1 MAETIAFP
9 LVPVRPKKPRPA
21 GETATRVLVV
31 DDEEFHAHAI
41 AESLEKVGYLCAV
54 AVTGAE
60 AFGFLAAEDF
70 DVVVTDLVLGDSD
83 GLAVLARVRQE
94 LPDAEVIVISGH
106 GSIKNAVAAMQ
117 QGATTYLVKP
127 LDLYELRTVVDKAAQ
142 RLRLQRTNT
151 DLRRQLN
158 EKFGFEGVLG
168 NSLAMNKVL
177 AKLKL
182 VAPTPASVLILG
194 ENGTGKELVASAL
207 HTNSPRAGKPFVAV
221 NCAALSES
229 ILESELFGHE
239 RGAFTGADRM
249 RKGRFEHAHGGTLFL
264 DEIGDLPV
272 PTQIKLLRVLESK
285 EIVRVGSNEPVKV
298 NVRLVSATNR
308 DLEQLVRDG
317 KFRQDLYYRIKVV
330 TILLPPLRERRADIA
345 PLAAHFVRE
354 FARSHG
360 RPEPTISNAA
370 LRGLQAY
377 DWPGNVRELRNTLE
391 AMFVVDLDGR
401 LDLDDLP
408 EDLLGGDHAQL
419 AGSQES
425 LIGRPLDEVEAYY
438 IEQALK
444 MTGGNREEAARML
457 KIGERTLYRKIDEYR
472 IPPTRALRKLK
483 PKPKQLELK
492 PSE

>member
-1 MAETIAFP
+1 MSDAPAFP
-9 LVPVRPKKPRPA
+9 LVPVRRRKPRPS
-21 GETATRVLVV
+21 GEDAVRVLVV

-41 AESLEKVGYLCAV
+41 AESLEKIGYLCAV

-70 DVVVTDLVLGDSD
+70 DLVVTDLMLGDAD
-83 GLAVLARVRQE
+83 GMAVLAKARQE
-94 LPDAEVIVISGH
+94 LPDAEVIVITGH

-117 QGATTYLVKP
+117 QGATTYLTKP

-142 RLRLQRTNT
+142 RLRLQRTNVE
-151 DLRRQLN
+151 LRRQLD
-158 EKFGFEGVLG
+158 EKFGFEGVIG

-207 HTNSPRAGKPFVAV
+207 HNNSPRAGKAFVAV
-221 NCAALSES
+221 NCAALSEG

-239 RGAFTGADRM
+239 RGAFTGADRQ
-249 RKGRFEHAHGGTLFL
+249 RKGRFEAAHGGTLFL

-285 EIVRVGSNEPVKV
+285 EIVRVGSNEAVKV
-298 NVRLVSATNR
+298 NVRLVTATNR
-308 DLEQLVRDG
+308 DLEQLVREG

-330 TILLPPLRERRADIA
+330 TINLPPLRERRADVA
-345 PLAAHFVRE
+345 PLAAHFLKE
-354 FARSHG
+354 FARTHH

-401 LDLDDLP
+401 LDLDDFP
-408 EDLLGGDHAQL
+408 EDLLGGEHPQL
-419 AGSQES
+419 LGSQES
-425 LIGRPLDEVEAYY
+425 LVGRPLDDVEAFY

-444 MTGGNREEAARML
+444 MTGGNREDAARML
-457 KIGERTLYRKIDEYR
+457 NIGERTLYRKIDSYR
-472 IPPTRALRKLK
+472 IPTPRSLRK
-483 PKPKQLELK
+483 PKPKQLEHD
-492 PSE
+492 PGN